1 MARAIAVDWSGAA
14 TGERRRIWTAEA
26 VDGEL
31 LTLASGRS
39 RAEAI
44 AWLCAR
50 RAEVDRCVAG
60 FDFSFSLP
68 AWFLDAHGCATIEQ
82 AWSLVAERGEDWLAS
97 CPPPFWGRPGRGRG
111 DETQLRACEAGW
123 NVAGIV
129 PKSVFQIGGA
139 GAVGTGTLR
148 GIPFLPT
155 LREAGWA
162 IWPYDAPGTHV
173 VAEIWTRLLTGPV
186 AKSSPVARRAW
197 LREHAELRGRLLRDA
212 GDSEDAFDAAACA
225 IVLSRSADLDDA
237 LRRPASGDAREGRM
251 LVPADAPGAT
261 R

>member
-1 MARAIAVDWSGAA
+1 MPHAIAVDWSGAT
-14 TGERRRIWTAEA
+14 TGERAKIWIAEA

-31 LTLASGRS
+31 RTLESGRT

-44 AWLCAR
+44 AWVCER
-50 RAEVDRCVAG
+50 RAQVPSCVAG

-68 AWFLDAHGCATIEQ
+68 AWFLDAHGCASIDD
-82 AWSLVAERGEDWLAS
+82 AWALVADRGETWLAE
-97 CPPPFWGRPGRGRG
+97 CAPPFWGRPGRKRG
-111 DETQLRACEAGW
+111 DEPQLRACEQGW
-123 NVAGIV
+123 NVRGIV

-148 GIPFLPT
+148 GIPFLPA

-162 IWPYDAPGTHV
+162 VWPYDAPTEHV

-186 AKSSPVARRAW
+186 AKSSADGRRDW
-197 LREHAELRGRLLRDA
+197 LRANTDLCGGLLHAA
-212 GDSEDAFDAAACA
+212 CASEDAFDAAACA
-225 IVLSRSADLDDA
+225 LVLSTCDDLAEA
-237 LRRPASGDAREGRM
+237 LRAPLPGDPREGSM
-251 LVPADAPGAT
+251 LTPPSVLD

>member
-14 TGERRRIWTAEA
+14 DGGRSRIWIAEA
-26 VDGEL
+26 LDGAL
-31 LTLASGRS
+31 LSLEGGRT

-44 AWLCAR
+44 ARVCER

-68 AWFLDAHGCATIEQ
+68 AWFLDRHGCTSVEQ
-82 AWSLVAERGEDWLAS
+82 AWELVAARGEEWLAG
-97 CPPPFWGRPGRGRG
+97 CPPPFWGRPGRRRG
-111 DETQLRACEAGW
+111 DEAQLRACEQGLS
-123 NVAGIV
+123 VAGIV

-148 GIPFLPT
+148 GIPHLPA
-155 LREAGWA
+155 LRQAGWA
-162 IWPYDAPGTHV
+162 IWPYDRPGDHV

-186 AKSSPVARRAW
+186 AKSVPSARRAW
-197 LREHAELRGRLLRDA
+197 LREHASLRGRLLRDA

-225 IVLSRSADLDDA
+225 IVLSRSADLDAA
-237 LRRPASGDAREGRM
+237 LRRRPPGDPREGAM
-251 LVPADAPGAT
+251 LIPADAPGAPS
-261 R
+261 